1 MSLSFKEIKLT
12 DKQKI
17 TSYTFNSPLQNC
29 DLSFA
34 NICSWRFLYH
44 SEYAES
50 DGFLLVRFRVAD
62 EDGYVYMFPIG
73 NGDIGH
79 AVWLLEADSM
89 KHGHPLRILGITPPS
104 RALLTEVRGDDFRFS
119 ADPNYF
125 DYVYLRESLAGLS
138 GKKLQPKR
146 NHINRFRRE
155 YNYEYLPITPE
166 LVPECLRLEL
176 QWFLANS
183 GEDHNRALQYERR
196 SMTFALNHAEELGL
210 VGGAICVDGQIVAF
224 SFGAPIN
231 ADTFCVHVEKAD
243 VRFDGAYSVIN
254 QEFASRIPPEFIY
267 VNREEDLG
275 IPGLRKAKQSYGPVL
290 VLEKC
295 RGELGDWE

>member
-1 MSLSFKEIKLT
+1 MSLSFKEIT
-12 DKQKI
+12 VADKQII
-17 TSYTFNSPLQNC
+17 TSYIFSSPLQNC

-50 DGFLLVRFRVAD
+50 NGFLLIRFRVTD
-62 EDGYVYMFPIG
+62 EEGYVYMFPIG

-79 AVWLLEADSM
+79 AISLLEEDSTQ
-89 KHGHPLRILGITPPS
+89 HGHRLRILGITPPS
-104 RALLTEVRGDDFRFS
+104 KALLTEVRGDDFIYY

-125 DYVYLRESLAGLS
+125 DYIYLRESLAGLA

-146 NHINRFRRE
+146 NHVNRFRRQ
-155 YNYEYLPITPE
+155 YNYEYLPITPD

-176 QWFLANS
+176 QWFLANR
-183 GEDHNRALQYERR
+183 GHDYDRALQYERR

-210 VGGAICVDGQIVAF
+210 VGGAICVEGQIVAF

-231 ADTFCVHVEKAD
+231 SDTFCVHVEKAD

-254 QEFASRIPPEFIY
+254 NEFALRIPQKFVY

-275 IPGLRKAKQSYGPVL
+275 LPGLRQAKQSYNPVL
-290 VLEKC
+290 VLEKY
-295 RGELGDWE
+295 RGERRS